1 MTSPTSPPNDS
12 TTRRR
17 TVSIRARQRLRSAR
31 ITPADI
37 QHAQATFRALAPRA
51 WRTLLDARPRNG

>member
-1 MTSPTSPPNDS
+1 
-12 TTRRR
+12 
-17 TVSIRARQRLRSAR
+17 VSIRARQRLRSAR